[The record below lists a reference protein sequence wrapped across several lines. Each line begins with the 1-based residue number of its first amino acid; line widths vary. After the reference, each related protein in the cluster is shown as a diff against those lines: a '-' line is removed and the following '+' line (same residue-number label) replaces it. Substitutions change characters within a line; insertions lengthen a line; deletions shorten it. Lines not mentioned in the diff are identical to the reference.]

1 MAPENDR
8 SRDRDDALN
17 AEHAESYSRSTE
29 DRPAADT
36 DNWLDAIGPEDL
48 SRDRVIEN
56 LEAFGFD
63 LQDDDDELSLESS
76 DQAWGEGYANGAYT
90 DIEEVGDRID
100 QETPLDADEVD
111 SLRPTE
117 DTALDELDLDDDRL
131 DDAMPTG
138 DTQPSGIQPNDE
150 D

>member
-17 AEHAESYSRSTE
+17 AEHAESFRRVPE
-29 DRPAADT
+29 DRPADDT

-63 LQDDDDELSLESS
+63 LQDDDDELSLESD

-117 DTALDELDLDDDRL
+117 DTALDELGLDDDRL